1 MTFIQTFIDFS
12 GPVVGGFSN
21 AFSSLSSKENLYNSD
36 TKNKVS
42 GLKALQ
48 VVLGFIIYI
57 ISLYILIKCE
67 RDTKNLVPVIIFSQ
81 LFPFIYVP
89 YKLITGC
96 NNLKN

>member
-12 GPVVGGFSN
+12 GPVIGGFSN
-21 AFSSLSSKENLYNSD
+21 VITNFSNKENLYDRNNE
-36 TKNKVS
+36 KKLNN
-42 GLKALQ
+42 LRALQ

-67 RDTKNLVPVIIFSQ
+67 SDTKNLLPVIIFSQ
-81 LFPFIYVP
+81 LFPFIYIP

-96 NNLKN
+96 NNL